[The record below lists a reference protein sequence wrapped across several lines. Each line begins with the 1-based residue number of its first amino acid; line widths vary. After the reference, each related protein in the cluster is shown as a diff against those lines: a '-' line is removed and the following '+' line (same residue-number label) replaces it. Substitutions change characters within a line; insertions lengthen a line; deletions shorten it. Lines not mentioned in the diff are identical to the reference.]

1 MGHDKRA
8 FEGIRVVDVSTA
20 ISGPICS
27 YFLGLLGADVIR
39 VDNPS
44 VQDMTRYM
52 DSDKERSM
60 RGMGW
65 PFLMFNSNKKS
76 IAINLKNEDGKKVFK
91 KLIESTDVLVENFRP
106 GIMEK
111 LGLGPDKLKKINSRL
126 IYCSISGFGQDSPI
140 SHYPAYDNIVQGIS
154 GLMSLSG
161 TTESG
166 PMRVGTPIVDCL
178 TGLNSA
184 FAIAS
189 ALLQREKNNSGQH
202 IDVAMADSILTMMS
216 ISLGEYLYEGVIQ
229 SLRGNKPITRTPFAG
244 CFITKDGLINVAA
257 NTTKQAETLTNILG
271 CPELLDDPRALEGLL
286 YPEVGD
292 KITETLNRI
301 FLTKSAEEWE
311 DFFVANRI
319 PAGKTRNVKE
329 ILEHPHTEKRNVL
342 NEIFISK
349 LNQTFKVP
357 GCGFKFEKGGPTINT
372 EPPLEGEDSKTILKE
387 LGYSLNEIDQLF
399 INSAIGTPN
408 YE

>member
-1 MGHDKRA
+1 MGNDKRA

-39 VDNPS
+39 VDNPV

-52 DSDKERSM
+52 DSDKIRSES
-60 RGMGW
+60 GLGW
-65 PFLMFNSNKKS
+65 PFLLFNSNKKS
-76 IAINLKNEDGKKVFK
+76 IAINLKNEDGKKVFQ
-91 KLIESTDVLVENFRP
+91 KLIATTDVLVENFRP
-106 GIMEK
+106 GIMKK
-111 LGLGPDKLKKINSRL
+111 LGLGPGKLRKINSKL

-140 SHYPAYDNIVQGIS
+140 SNYPAYDNIVQGIS

-161 TTESG
+161 TPESG

-202 IDVAMADSILTMMS
+202 IDVAMADSILSMMS
-216 ISLGEYLYEGVIQ
+216 IALGEYLYEGVVP

-244 CFITKDGLINVAA
+244 CFETKQGFINVAA

-271 CPELLDDPRALEGLL
+271 CPELLDDPRALEGLR
-286 YPEVGD
+286 YPKIGD
-292 KITETLNRI
+292 KITKRLNQI
-301 FLTKSAEEWE
+301 FLTKTADDWEEYL
-311 DFFVANRI
+311 VSNRI
-319 PAGKTRNVKE
+319 PAGKIRDVKE
-329 ILEHPHTEKRNVL
+329 ILDHPHTIKREIL
-342 NEIFISK
+342 NEIFSSK
-349 LNQTFKVP
+349 LTQTFKVP
-357 GCGFKFEKGGPTINT
+357 GCGFKFEEGGPKLST
-372 EPPLEGEDSKTILKE
+372 EPPLEGENSRAIMEE
-387 LGYSLNEIDQLF
+387 LGFSIDEINHLADK
-399 INSAIGTPN
+399 SAILLSK
-408 YE
+408 EE